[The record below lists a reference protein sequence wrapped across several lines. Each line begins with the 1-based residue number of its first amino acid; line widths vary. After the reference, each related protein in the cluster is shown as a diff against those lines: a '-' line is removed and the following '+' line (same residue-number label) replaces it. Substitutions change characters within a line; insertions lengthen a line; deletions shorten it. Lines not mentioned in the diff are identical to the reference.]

1 MSSKYTDDGCVLH
14 SKSDNIEIMTYDK
27 ADEAKE
33 EFFQTL
39 LSKFE
44 IGLETWMKGSN
55 VIFDH
60 VYSITNVIKNTNH
73 AGSYKD
79 SPNWI
84 KNKKAT
90 KNAIND
96 DNQCFQ

>member
-1 MSSKYTDDGCVLH
+1 
-14 SKSDNIEIMTYDK
+14 
-27 ADEAKE
+27 
-33 EFFQTL
+33 
-39 LSKFE
+39 
-44 IGLETWMKGSN
+44 MKDSN
-55 VIFDH
+55 VILDH